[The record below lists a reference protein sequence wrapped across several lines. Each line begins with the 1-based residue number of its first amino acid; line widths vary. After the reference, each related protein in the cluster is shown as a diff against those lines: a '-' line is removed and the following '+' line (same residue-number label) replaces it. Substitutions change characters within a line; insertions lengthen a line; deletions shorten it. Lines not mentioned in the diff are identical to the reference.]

1 MAIVGFAEL
10 VQYHALLALALGLRV
25 PLVDRL
31 HVFPTCL
38 RTHPRRPRKTHYI
51 APFGNILSELTGEA
65 WVTFLL
71 IRFGPFSFSRYF
83 FILRRSSRS
92 LDRREQWIRS
102 TSSPR
107 VAGLPGTS

>member
-71 IRFGPFSFSRYF
+71 IRFGTLLSAEAGG
-83 FILRRSSRS
+83 ILRRYMGGARCP
-92 LDRREQWIRS
+92 LRAVGRK
-102 TSSPR
+102 
-107 VAGLPGTS
+107 GLPLSKWSSSC